1 MSQKTHNSIPWKQW
15 GKVALL
21 VILSLGV
28 AALGLAGGLVYFFS
42 QDLPELNKLKH
53 YEPSQATRIFSDD
66 HRVIGT
72 FYIEKRVFVPLSE
85 IPPDMFHAI
94 LAVEDARFYEHKG
107 FDPLRIAGAFIRNL
121 RGLKVRQGA
130 STITQQITRALF
142 LTPEKTITRKIKE
155 ILLARKIESVLTKD
169 EILELY
175 LNQIYFGEGAYGV
188 AIAART
194 YFGKDIKDITL
205 GEAAYIAGLPKGPN
219 NYSPYEHLEAGITRQ
234 HVVLRRMR
242 EEAYITQAQYNK
254 AINNEPVFREKSIGE
269 ENVAPYF
276 NEYLRQYL
284 ITRYGADLI
293 YKGGYTVDTPINIEM
308 QKAAEIA
315 LQKGLQDITARQKYK
330 RKLGKGYTYGPP
342 VEGALIALDPVTG
355 SIKAMVGGYDFRRS
369 EFNRAIQSR
378 RQPGSAFKPMIFG
391 AALER
396 GFTPASI
403 VIDNPVIF
411 ENSDDG
417 KIWKPEN
424 YSNKFY
430 GPVSLRDALTYSR
443 NLATINLL
451 EQIGVSPVIDFSTRL
466 GIRSPLTHDL
476 TLALGSS
483 GVSLLEMTSA
493 YGVFANKGLRVKP
506 SFFINIKDHTQKILA
521 QREIVPVQAI
531 SEETAFVVT
540 SMLMDVIQRGTAAKA
555 NFITRP
561 VAGKTGTTNNFI
573 DAWFIGY
580 TPNLVVGVWI
590 GFDEKQTLG
599 DGESGGSAA
608 LPIWIDFMKD
618 VLPMIPEV
626 SFPTPQNVVYAKID
640 PESGLLM
647 PNSEEKGKIEVFVKG
662 TEPKTY
668 KIDVPRPSQFFEL
681 DAEGEDL

>member
-1 MSQKTHNSIPWKQW
+1 MEKKTFNNALWKRW
-15 GKVALL
+15 GGIALL

-28 AALGLAGGLVYFFS
+28 AALGLAGGLLYYFS

-53 YEPSQATRIFSDD
+53 YEPSQATRVYSDD

-72 FYIEKRVFVPLSE
+72 FYIEKRVFVPLAEMPAE
-85 IPPDMFHAI
+85 IYQAI

-107 FDPLRIAGAFIRNL
+107 FDPFRIMGAFIRNL
-121 RGLKVRQGA
+121 QGLQVRQGA

-142 LTPEKTITRKIKE
+142 LTPEKTISRKIKE

-188 AIAART
+188 SIAART
-194 YFGKDIKDITL
+194 YFGKELKELTL
-205 GEAAYIAGLPKGPN
+205 GESAYIAGLPKGPN
-219 NYSPYEHLEAGITRQ
+219 NYSPYEHLAAGIARQ
-234 HVVLRRMR
+234 RVVLKRMR
-242 EEAYITQAQYNK
+242 EEGYITQTQYNNAYQAK
-254 AINNEPVFREKSIGE
+254 LIFEEKSIGE
-269 ENVAPYF
+269 ENIAPYF

-284 ITRYGADLI
+284 ITRYGADLV
-293 YKGGYTVDTPINIEM
+293 YKGGLNVNTPLNIEM
-308 QKAAEIA
+308 QRSAEKA
-315 LQKGLQDITARQKYK
+315 LQKGLEDINARQGYK
-330 RKLGKGYTYGPP
+330 KKSGQNGYGPP
-342 VEGALIALDPVTG
+342 MEGAIVVLDPATG
-355 SIKAMVGGYDFRRS
+355 SVKAMVGGYDFKRS
-369 EFNRAIQSR
+369 EFNRALQAR

-411 ENSDDG
+411 ENEGEG

-430 GPVSLRDALTYSR
+430 GPISLREALVHSR

-451 EQIGVSPVIDFSTRL
+451 EQTGVSPVIDFATRL

-483 GVSLLEMTSA
+483 GVSLLELTSA
-493 YGVFANKGLRVKP
+493 YAVFANRGLRIRP
-506 SFFINIKDHTQKILA
+506 TFFTDIKDHTQKILA

-540 SMLMDVIQRGTAAKA
+540 SMLTDVIQRGTASKA
-555 NFITRP
+555 NFIDRP

-580 TPNLVVGVWI
+580 TPNLVVGVWV
-590 GFDEKQTLG
+590 GFDAKQTLG
-599 DGESGGSAA
+599 DGESGGTAA
-608 LPIWIDFMKD
+608 LPIWIDFMKEI
-618 VLPMIPEV
+618 LPRIPAV
-626 SFPTPQNVVYAKID
+626 SFPIPENVIYAKID
-640 PESGLLM
+640 PATGLLM
-647 PNSEEKGKIEVFVKG
+647 PSEEQGKMEIFVKG

-668 KIDVPRPSQFFEL
+668 KIDVPRPSQFFKFDE
-681 DAEGEDL
+681 EGENL

>member
-1 MSQKTHNSIPWKQW
+1 MPQKTIHSLSWKRW
-15 GKVALL
+15 GKIALL

-28 AALGLAGGLVYFFS
+28 ATCGLAGGLLYYFS

-53 YEPSQATRIFSDD
+53 YEPSQATRVYSDD
-66 HRVIGT
+66 HRVIGQ
-72 FYIEKRVFVPLSE
+72 FYIEKRVFVPLADMPSE
-85 IPPDMFHAI
+85 MYQAI

-107 FDPLRIAGAFIRNL
+107 FDPLRIVGAFIRNL
-121 RGLKVRQGA
+121 QGLQVRQGA

-155 ILLARKIESVLTKD
+155 ILLARRIESVLTKD
-169 EILELY
+169 QILELY

-188 AIAART
+188 SVAART
-194 YFGKDIKDITL
+194 YFGKEIKEVDL
-205 GEAAYIAGLPKGPN
+205 AEAAYIAGLPKGPN
-219 NYSPYEHLEAGITRQ
+219 NYSPYEHLNAGIARQ
-234 HVVLRRMR
+234 RVVLKRMR
-242 EEAYITQAQYNK
+242 EEGYITETQYKHAYQAKLIFQ
-254 AINNEPVFREKSIGE
+254 EKSMGE

-284 ITRYGADLI
+284 ITRYGADLV
-293 YKGGYTVDTPINIEM
+293 YKGGLNVDTPLNIEM
-308 QKAAEIA
+308 QIAAERA
-315 LQKGLQDITARQKYK
+315 LRKGLEDLSTRQRYK
-330 RKLGKGYTYGPP
+330 AKRGQSGVGPP
-342 VEGALIALDPVTG
+342 VEGAVIVLDPATG
-355 SIKAMVGGYDFRRS
+355 SVRAMVGGYDFRRS
-369 EFNRAIQSR
+369 EFNRALQAR

-403 VIDNPVIF
+403 VIDNPVVF
-411 ENSDDG
+411 ENEADG

-430 GPVSLRDALTYSR
+430 GPISLREALVHSR

-451 EQIGVSPVIDFSTRL
+451 EQIGVSPVIDFATRL

-483 GVSLLEMTSA
+483 GVSLLELTSA
-493 YGVFANKGLRVKP
+493 YSAFANRGLRTRP
-506 SFFINIKDHTQKILA
+506 TFFIDIKDHTQKILA

-540 SMLMDVIQRGTAAKA
+540 SMMIDVIQRGTASKA
-555 NFITRP
+555 NFIDRP

-573 DAWFIGY
+573 DAWFVGY
-580 TPNLVVGVWI
+580 TPNLVVGVWV

-599 DGESGGSAA
+599 EGESGGSAA
-608 LPIWIDFMKD
+608 LPIWIDFMKAI
-618 VLPMIPEV
+618 LPSIPAVPFSMPE
-626 SFPTPQNVVYAKID
+626 NVVYANID
-640 PESGLLM
+640 PGTGLLI
-647 PNSEEKGKIEVFVKG
+647 PPSENQGKMEIFVKG
-662 TEPKTY
+662 TEPKTF
-668 KIDVPRPSQFFEL
+668 KIDALRPSQFFKFDEE
-681 DAEGEDL
+681 AENL